1 MAVSSP
7 PLWLVEISR
16 GASSSSHILVRDV
29 TSNSLRKSCRG
40 SALQLGHITHAAKAS
55 LPVPPGLVQV
65 ESSPPSLA
73 EAIPRW
79 CVPPAAYPDLFP
91 FFYFYCSALKLSSRK
106 ATTSMA
112 THTGNSATSEAPKA
126 AGAALS
132 NTRAGRITGT

>member
-73 EAIPRW
+73 EAIPCW
-79 CVPPAAYPDLFP
+79 CVQPAAYPDKFP
-91 FFYFYCSALKLSSRK
+91 FFLLTALKLSSRQ

-112 THTGNSATSEAPKA
+112 IHIGNSATSVAPKA